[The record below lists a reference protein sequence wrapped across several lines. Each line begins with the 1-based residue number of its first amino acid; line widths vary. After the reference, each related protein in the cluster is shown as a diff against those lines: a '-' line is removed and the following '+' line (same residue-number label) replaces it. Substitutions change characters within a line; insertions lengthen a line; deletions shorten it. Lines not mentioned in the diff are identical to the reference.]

1 MPSAQWNGLSGEIT
15 SQPLEG
21 QPNFDDL
28 LREHGHDPD
37 LVEIIGDVRTSRWQ
51 KYDGDWLTSYRFSI
65 RTKTEKV
72 DLPALFNEAKKR
84 KSKQPEPSKGSAL
97 IVVWADPQTGKND
110 MRGGTADLIARVNEK
125 FDKLAAYMKQA
136 KTTEAYFLNAGDPIE
151 GFENTAGQL
160 HTNDL
165 SLMDQVDLEA
175 TLEWQ
180 ALVLLAKQ
188 HGKVV
193 SAVVP
198 SNHGAWRSG
207 KGQLGKA
214 SDDWGLFIQKQHAK
228 LAEAYK
234 LNIDFVRPDDWAET
248 LVLDVNGTMVGLAHG
263 HRAKSPDAVPNWW
276 AGQVHGGQPLAH
288 ADVLVTGHYHHLRLQ
303 PTGRNP
309 YSGKSKWWV
318 QAPTLDNG
326 SSWYRNT
333 AGDDSDPGLLVFTID
348 EQGFNLSSLTVL

>member
-1 MPSAQWNGLSGEIT
+1 
-15 SQPLEG
+15 
-21 QPNFDDL
+21 L
-28 LREHGHDPD
+28 LREHGHDPE
-37 LVEIIGDVRTSRWQ
+37 LVEVVGDVRTSRWQ
-51 KYDGDWLTSYRFSI
+51 RYDGEWLTSYRFHI
-65 RTKTEKV
+65 RGRVEKV
-72 DLPALFNEAKKR
+72 DLPALFAEAKKR
-84 KSKQPEPSKGSAL
+84 KSKQPAPTSGSAL
-97 IVVWADPQTGKND
+97 VVVWADPQTGKTD
-110 MRGGTADLIARVNEK
+110 IRGGTVDLIARVQERLEK
-125 FDKLAAYMKQA
+125 LTNYAKKM

-151 GFENTAGQL
+151 GFENTSGQL

-165 SLMDQVDLEA
+165 SLMDQVDMEA

-180 ALVLLAKQ
+180 ALTLLTKQ

-207 KGQLGKA
+207 KGQLGTA
-214 SDDWGLFIQKQHAK
+214 ADDWGIFIQKQHAK
-228 LAEAYK
+228 LAEASK
-234 LNIDFVRPDDWAET
+234 LEIDFVRPDEHSET
-248 LVLDVNGTMVGLAHG
+248 LVLDIQGTMVGLAHG

-288 ADVLVTGHYHHLRLQ
+288 ADVLVTGHYHHLRFQ

-309 YSGKSKWWV
+309 FTGKSKWWL

-333 AGDDSDPGLLVFTID
+333 SGSDSDPGLLVFVVD
-348 EQGFNLSSLTVL
+348 ENGFNLSSLTVL

>member
-1 MPSAQWNGLSGEIT
+1 
-15 SQPLEG
+15 
-21 QPNFDDL
+21 
-28 LREHGHDPD
+28 
-37 LVEIIGDVRTSRWQ
+37 
-51 KYDGDWLTSYRFSI
+51 
-65 RTKTEKV
+65 
-72 DLPALFNEAKKR
+72 LFAEAKKR
-84 KSKQPEPSKGSAL
+84 KSKQPAPTSGSAL
-97 IVVWADPQTGKND
+97 VVVWADPQTGKTD
-110 MRGGTADLIARVNEK
+110 IRGGTVDLIARVQERLEK
-125 FDKLAAYMKQA
+125 LTNYAKKM

-151 GFENTAGQL
+151 GFENTSGQL

-165 SLMDQVDLEA
+165 SLMDQVDMEA

-180 ALVLLAKQ
+180 ALTLLTKQ

-207 KGQLGKA
+207 KGQLGTA
-214 SDDWGLFIQKQHAK
+214 ADDWGIFIQKQHAK
-228 LAEAYK
+228 LAEASK
-234 LNIDFVRPDDWAET
+234 LEIDFVRPDEHSET
-248 LVLDVNGTMVGLAHG
+248 LVLDIQGTMVGLAHG

-288 ADVLVTGHYHHLRLQ
+288 ADVLVTGHYHHLRFQ

-309 YSGKSKWWV
+309 FTGKSKWWL

-333 AGDDSDPGLLVFTID
+333 SGSDSDPGLLVFVVD
-348 EQGFNLSSLTVL
+348 ENGFNLSSLTVL